1 MKKSMLVI
9 GLGNFGTHLAENLIK
24 LGNDIMVI
32 DQDEKLIS
40 EFQEKFNPNNSWFG
54 DCTSEMAIRKLGIK
68 NFDICFVTV
77 GVNLQA
83 SLQITSHLKKAGAKF
98 IVSKA
103 TNDLQGELLKSAGAD
118 VIVNPEAEIAFD
130 MAKRYTYENVFD
142 YVQVGDGFALVD
154 MNPPKSWLGKT
165 IVEMDVRRKYQI
177 NIYAVKRKDGIT
189 IVPGPD
195 YIFSKGDI
203 LKIVGSQSSINKL
216 KL

>member
-1 MKKSMLVI
+1 
-9 GLGNFGTHLAENLIK
+9 
-24 LGNDIMVI
+24 
-32 DQDEKLIS
+32 
-40 EFQEKFNPNNSWFG
+40 
-54 DCTSEMAIRKLGIK
+54 
-68 NFDICFVTV
+68 
-77 GVNLQA
+77 
-83 SLQITSHLKKAGAKF
+83 
-98 IVSKA
+98 
-103 TNDLQGELLKSAGAD
+103 
-118 VIVNPEAEIAFD
+118 

-154 MNPPKSWLGKT
+154 MNPPKSWLCKT